1 MQSPL
6 GYSGE
11 PDRVKPL
18 QQRLKALRQTSGLA
32 WEALE
37 RDYLLSFILAAVQEV
52 PELAGHLVLKGGG
65 CLRKCYGY
73 SRFSEDLDFTALD
86 SAPTGGDL
94 AAAADQVAQLAQE
107 HLVES
112 GDIQLKV
119 ERYQERHP
127 HPEGQEA
134 FTILA
139 KLPWQRTFHTR
150 VLLEISRSERLLWAP
165 LTAPIQHEYGEQL
178 EASAWCYS
186 RDEIVAEKLRALLQN
201 ARRAKE
207 RGWARSRARDYYD
220 LWCLLS
226 DTPEVVRSPDFLP
239 RLREKAELKAVTFT
253 GADSFLEPA
262 MLARAERDW
271 DKMLAPVL
279 ATLPEWP
286 TVLSQLRA
294 LLAPL
299 DNDSDS
305 PKDA

>member
-1 MQSPL
+1 M
-6 GYSGE
+6 
-11 PDRVKPL
+11 KPL
-18 QQRLKALRQTSGLA
+18 QQRLKSLRQSSGLA

-37 RDYLLSFILAAVQEV
+37 HDYVLSFILAAVQQV
-52 PELAGHLVLKGGG
+52 PELAGHLVVKGGG

-73 SRFSEDLDFTALD
+73 SRFSEDLDFSALD
-86 SAPTGGDL
+86 PAPIEDDL
-94 AAAADQVAQLAQE
+94 AAAVHQVAQLAQE

-112 GDIQLKV
+112 EDIQLKV

-165 LTAPIQHEYGEQL
+165 LTVPIRHEYGEPMN
-178 EASAWCYS
+178 ASAWCYS

-201 ARRAKE
+201 ARRAEE

-220 LWCLLS
+220 LWCLLK
-226 DTPEVVRSPDFLP
+226 DTPEVVQLQDFRT
-239 RLREKAELKAVTFT
+239 RLHEKAALKDVSFT
-253 GADSFLEPA
+253 SSASFLTPA

-271 DKMLAPVL
+271 TKTLAPVL
-279 ATLPEWP
+279 ATLPEW
-286 TVLSQLRA
+286 TVVLSELRT
-294 LLAPL
+294 LLSPL
-299 DNDSDS
+299 DNPEGSHG
-305 PKDA
+305 